1 MERGKTLNPA
11 IWELAGCSQRGL
23 LSQPEVNSHLYK
35 RVNNTLMYRQGF
47 WSRWW
52 GSSLGWGCSM
62 CHEGCRDEQRCGLC
76 LQGICITSLQDGFH
90 I

>member
-35 RVNNTLMYRQGF
+35 RVNNTLMLQTGILVPMVGF
-47 WSRWW
+47 L
-52 GSSLGWGCSM
+52 LGLGM
-62 CHEGCRDEQRCGLC
+62 LHVPRG
-76 LQGICITSLQDGFH
+76 LQG
-90 I
+90 